1 MKFYNVITTNKQ
13 FEIDEIIMNM
23 SNAEVDAIQNLYDSM
38 SMTEYTNE
46 SGHECMFVILD
57 EFYLSRLEVFLN
69 KYSLSFK
76 TIDLT
81 KEVIFDESFKIN
93 FKNQFGKSMEN
104 DILKLINEFK
114 SNWVTKDDILDK
126 ILEKGIDYLTE
137 IDLDILNS

>member
-46 SGHECMFVILD
+46 SGHECMFVILN
-57 EFYLSRLEVFLN
+57 EFYLSRLEGFLN

-81 KEVIFDESFKIN
+81 KEVIFDEIFNIN
-93 FKNQFGKSMEN
+93 FKNQFGRSMEN

-114 SNWVTKDDILDK
+114 TNWVTKDDILDK
-126 ILEKGIDYLTE
+126 IIEKGIDSLTE
-137 IDLDILNS
+137 IDLDILNY